1 MPFFKINSRHI
12 PRRRRGAGPLQAGRL
27 GRRHDAPDG
36 AIYGLGGGGTHHVR
50 GGLIRFKPFYTH
62 THALT
67 YLVFV
72 QGKIKGKENK
82 CSFLCYKHWK

>member
-1 MPFFKINSRHI
+1 MIFKLITYIFFKITSRHI

-36 AIYGLGGGGTHHVR
+36 AINGLGGGGTHHVR

-62 THALT
+62 THML
-67 YLVFV
+67 LL
-72 QGKIKGKENK
+72 I
-82 CSFLCYKHWK
+82 SFSCKAR